1 MASRITPEMA
11 RGISKRWGGLKGDAD
26 YYRQP
31 EAVRARLGRFAKT
44 MGYTTNQPRTM
55 GRSYDRAAYGHMSKL
70 AQATPQQ
77 ERNILERQVLSAD
90 KAMDKQ
96 FRQMKI
102 GDSARK
108 SIRRYEQSER
118 SYTDFL
124 NKRRNK

>member
-77 ERNILERQVLSAD
+77 EKNILNKQYMSAYQTED
-90 KAMDKQ
+90 KM
-96 FRQMKI
+96 FRQNRGGKQ
-102 GDSARK
+102 AQQAV
-108 SIRRYEQSER
+108 RRTGRAEKNL
-118 SYTDFL
+118 TDFM
-124 NKRRNK
+124 NRGRR

>member
-1 MASRITPEMA
+1 MASRITPAMA
-11 RGISKRWGGLKGDAD
+11 RGIAQKWGGLKGDAD

-77 ERNILERQVLSAD
+77 EKNILNKQYMSAYQTEDKMFRQNRAD
-90 KAMDKQ
+90 KQAQ
-96 FRQMKI
+96 Q
-102 GDSARK
+102 A
-108 SIRRYEQSER
+108 IRRTSRAEKNL
-118 SYTDFL
+118 TDFM
-124 NKRRNK
+124 NRGRR